1 MIGARWRKP
10 VPADTGVGPL
20 PPGQLRKLTPRQSL
34 EALALLAASFAGGVG
49 LVRMLRALGSP
60 RVGGYLGWLVIA
72 AGLGFVIGVYAYRWE
87 PKPAVRRAALG
98 ALWLIGAM
106 LAADLIRSALR

>member
-1 MIGARWRKP
+1 MIPARWIKP
-10 VPADTGVGPL
+10 SPADTGVGPL
-20 PPGQLRKLTPRQSL
+20 PPGRLRKLTPRQSL

-49 LVRMLRALGSP
+49 LARLLRNLGWP

-72 AGLGFVIGVYAYRWE
+72 AGLGYVMAVYAYRWE
-87 PKPAVRRAALG
+87 PKPAVRRATIG

-106 LAADLIRSALR
+106 LAADLIRSALG

>member
-1 MIGARWRKP
+1 MIPARWRKP

-20 PPGQLRKLTPRQSL
+20 PPGRLRKLNARQSF

-49 LVRMLRALGSP
+49 LARMLRDLGWP

-72 AGLGFVIGVYAYRWE
+72 VGLAFVLGVYAYRWE
-87 PKPAVRRAALG
+87 PRPALRRSALG
-98 ALWLIGAM
+98 ALWLIGGM
-106 LAADLIRSALR
+106 VAADLIRSALR